1 MQHHEPTYPP
11 PTKRARWTP
20 IERVVSHCDSKP
32 SIPNPLQPDAAVK
45 PYHSVTNS
53 PNQVWVSGPP
63 TPPTGEMTPN
73 ALAINLIQSLAEGKV
88 IVEGDQISHVK
99 ETMNVIQAEVDAL
112 PKETETP
119 ANKTLMVNMPPIEE
133 NNKECEI
140 VHVEEGDESI
150 KEMLDKEV
158 NYGNKMKYTD
168 GRVNRTKNAKKKD
181 LELEKKRKIQEL
193 VEKGILTPIYESKVG
208 YKQKMIHKQKLKKMI
223 LLNRWR

>member
-1 MQHHEPTYPP
+1 M
-11 PTKRARWTP
+11 
-20 IERVVSHCDSKP
+20 
-32 SIPNPLQPDAAVK
+32 QPDAAVK